1 LFSLEN
7 DRLKIPAKIWDIL
20 CKIVTVDYQRIN
32 PPPQKKTRMK
42 IPLLLAMLCC
52 IAATH
57 LPAQNKASIKF
68 GKISADDFKTSYPF
82 DPGAE
87 AVIVGNIGSSDFVGN
102 SKGGFSIEFK
112 RYSRIHILNK
122 NAYDAAQI
130 RIPIYTTG
138 EREEEIVSLK
148 AVTYN
153 LENGKV
159 IETKLDPRTAV
170 FKEKINRNWVIN
182 KFSFPAVREGSI
194 IEFEYKLKSEYLFRL
209 RPWEFQAEYSTLW
222 SEYIVGMPQF
232 LYYVSLTQGSQE
244 FYIKEAKDKVAQFAL
259 EIPKTEIMLSGTKD
273 RMSFSAGVTFFRW
286 VMKDVPALKEES
298 YTSTISN
305 HVARI
310 EFQLAEYREPYIP
323 KKVMST
329 WVETAS
335 ALLADED
342 FGLPLQQEN
351 TFLNEISAVASKK
364 AQAPL
369 DRARN
374 IYAWVRDNMTCVERN
389 SFYMKKTLQST
400 LKLKS
405 GTEAEI
411 NLLLIAMLRNEGLRA
426 DPVILSTR
434 SNGYTYAL
442 YPMIDRFNYVIAQVV
457 IDGQKYYLDAS
468 RPRLGFNRLGY
479 DCYNGHARVIDAA
492 ADGVEFNAD
501 SLTEKSMS
509 SVFISNSS
517 KGTMSAS
524 VQYTPGFY
532 TSYDIRSEI
541 KQKGLEAYFNELKKS
556 GSETLMAEEKI
567 DSVDNYEV
575 PVSIKYRLE
584 MPVDQEEIWY
594 FDPMFTRS
602 WTENPFKSA
611 TRSYP
616 VEMLYKVDQTYLLR
630 MDVPSGYMV
639 DELPKSLIVKLNE
652 DNDGEFEYRIVESGG
667 IISVRSRLRIN
678 RTYFSPEEY
687 QMLRDFFNLVVKKQS
702 EQIVFKKKK

>member
-1 LFSLEN
+1 M
-7 DRLKIPAKIWDIL
+7 
-20 CKIVTVDYQRIN
+20 CKIVGIDYQGIN
-32 PPPQKKTRMK
+32 APPQNRTRMK
-42 IPLLLAMLCC
+42 IPLFLAMLCC

-68 GKISADDFKTSYPF
+68 GKIDIEDFKTSYPF
-82 DPGAE
+82 DPAAE
-87 AVIVGNIGSSDFVGN
+87 AVVVGNIGSSDFVGN

-138 EREEEIVSLK
+138 GREEEIVSLK

-153 LENGKV
+153 LENGKIV
-159 IETKLDPRTAV
+159 ETKLDPKADV

-194 IEFEYKLKSEYLFRL
+194 VEFEYKLKSEYLFRL
-209 RPWEFQAEYSTLW
+209 RPWEFQGEYPTLW

-244 FYIKEAKDKVAQFAL
+244 FYIKEAKDKIAQFSL

-273 RMSFSAGVTFFRW
+273 RMSFSAGITFFRW

-310 EFQLAEYREPYIP
+310 EFQLAEYREPYVP

-335 ALLADED
+335 TLLADED
-342 FGLPLQQEN
+342 FGLPLQREN
-351 TFLNEISAVASKK
+351 AFLNEVTLVASKN
-364 AQAPL
+364 ASAPI
-369 DRARN
+369 DKARN
-374 IYAWVRDNMTCVERN
+374 IYAWIRDNMTCIDRN

-400 LKLKS
+400 LKLKT

-411 NLLLIAMLRNEGLRA
+411 NLLLIAMLRNAGLQA

-434 SNGYTYAL
+434 SNGYTYSL
-442 YPMIDRFNYVIAQVV
+442 YPLIDRFNYVVVQLV

-468 RPRLGFNRLGY
+468 RPLLGFNRLGY
-479 DCYNGHARVIDAA
+479 DCYNGHARVIDTA
-492 ADGVEFNAD
+492 ADGVEFTAD
-501 SLTEKSMS
+501 SLTEKSIS
-509 SVFISNSS
+509 SVLISNSE
-517 KGTMSAS
+517 KGTLAAL
-524 VQYTPGFY
+524 VRYTPGFY
-532 TSYDIRSEI
+532 DSYGIRSEI
-541 KQKGLEAYFNELKKS
+541 KKEGSKTYFNELKKN
-556 GSETLMAEEKI
+556 GSSEILISEENI
-567 DSVDNYEV
+567 DSIDNYEV
-575 PVSIKYRLE
+575 PVSVSYRLE
-584 MPVDQEEIWY
+584 IPANDEDIWY
-594 FDPMFTRS
+594 FDPMFNRS

-616 VEMLYKVDQTYLLR
+616 VEMLFKIDQTYLLR
-630 MDVPSGYMV
+630 MDVPAGYTV

-652 DNDGEFEYRIVESGG
+652 DNDGEFEYRTAESGG
-667 IISVRSRLRIN
+667 IISIRSRLRIN

-702 EQIVFKKKK
+702 EQIVLKKKK

>member
-1 LFSLEN
+1 
-7 DRLKIPAKIWDIL
+7 
-20 CKIVTVDYQRIN
+20 
-32 PPPQKKTRMK
+32 MK
-42 IPLLLAMLCC
+42 IPLFLAMLCC
-52 IAATH
+52 LATH
-57 LPAQNKASIKF
+57 LAAQNKASIKF
-68 GKISADDFKTSYPF
+68 GKVESSDFKTSYPL

-87 AVIVGNIGSSDFVGN
+87 AVIIGNIGSSDFVGN
-102 SKGGFSIEFK
+102 SKGSFSIEFK

-130 RIPIYTTG
+130 RIPVYTTG
-138 EREEEIVSLK
+138 EREEEIVTLK

-159 IETKLDPRTAV
+159 VETKLDPKVDV
-170 FKEKINRNWVIN
+170 FKEKISRNWVVN

-194 IEFEYKLKSEYLFRL
+194 IEFEYKLRSEYLFRL
-209 RPWEFQAEYSTLW
+209 RPWEFQSGYPTLW

-244 FYIKEAKDKVAQFAL
+244 FFIKESKDKIEQFTV
-259 EIPKTEIMLSGTKD
+259 EIPKTEVMLSGVKD
-273 RMSFSAGVTFFRW
+273 RMSFSAGVTAFRW

-305 HVARI
+305 HVAKI

-329 WVETAS
+329 WTETAS
-335 ALLADED
+335 TLLDDPD

-351 TFLNEISAVASKK
+351 AFLNDISSVASKK
-364 AQAPL
+364 AQAPI

-389 SFYMKKTLQST
+389 SFYMKKSLQST
-400 LKLKS
+400 LKMKS

-411 NLLLIAMLRNEGLRA
+411 NILLIAMLRNEGLKA

-434 SNGYTYAL
+434 SNGYAYAL
-442 YPMIDRFNYVIAQVV
+442 YPLIDRFNYVIAQLV

-492 ADGVEFNAD
+492 ADGLEFNAD
-501 SLTEKSMS
+501 SLTEKSIS
-509 SVFISNSS
+509 SVFVSNNN
-517 KGTMSAS
+517 KGALSAS
-524 VQYTPGFY
+524 VQYTPGVY
-532 TSYDIRSEI
+532 DSYDIRTEI
-541 KQKGLEAYFNELKKS
+541 GQKGQDAYFNELKRN
-556 GSETLMAEEKI
+556 GSEVKISEEKI
-567 DSVDNYEV
+567 DSIDNYDL
-575 PVSIKYRLE
+575 PVSIKYRVETPLNGE
-584 MPVDQEEIWY
+584 DIWY
-594 FDPMFTRS
+594 FDPMFIRS

-616 VEMLYKVDQTYLLR
+616 VEMLFRIDQTYLLR
-630 MDVPSGYMV
+630 MEVPAGYEV

-652 DNDGEFEYRIVESGG
+652 DNDGEFEYRTAESNG
-667 IISVRSRLRIN
+667 IISIRSRLRIN